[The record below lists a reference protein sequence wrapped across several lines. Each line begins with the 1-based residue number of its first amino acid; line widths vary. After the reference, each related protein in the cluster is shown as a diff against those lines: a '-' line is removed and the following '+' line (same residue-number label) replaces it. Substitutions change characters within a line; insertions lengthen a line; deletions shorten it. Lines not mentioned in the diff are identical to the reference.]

1 MKCLPLGTRLI
12 DFFGIL
18 TPVSNRSAEPI
29 GHSPT
34 SDYSWKILELSALT
48 LAKQY
53 AFPTPHSGN
62 TARSLSNLYGRYGAA
77 LNDDVGNDSHL
88 RFN

>member
-18 TPVSNRSAEPI
+18 TPVSNRSAELI

-34 SDYSWKILELSALT
+34 SDYSWKFLKSV
-48 LAKQY
+48 
-53 AFPTPHSGN
+53 
-62 TARSLSNLYGRYGAA
+62 GA
-77 LNDDVGNDSHL
+77 DTC
-88 RFN
+88 